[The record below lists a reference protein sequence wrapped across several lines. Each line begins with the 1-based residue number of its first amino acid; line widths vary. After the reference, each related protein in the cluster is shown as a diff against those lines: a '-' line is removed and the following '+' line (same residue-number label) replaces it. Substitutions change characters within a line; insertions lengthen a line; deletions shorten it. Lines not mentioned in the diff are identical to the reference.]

1 MGLTATDIGRDL
13 RMSAQIVNLM
23 LRNQGILQ
31 GDPNSFTPTE
41 KGKQY
46 VSYADI
52 YVPSLGG
59 PHPTAAATIFDDSVR
74 DVFDTSPEQI
84 RKAVADRA
92 IFKAQRVE
100 EAEKHF
106 QDFQASLHNE
116 ASRSSVAPKK
126 VWIGIGIVVLVAG
139 VSCGA
144 WKYGPAMKVRLD
156 DRRARRGDQLRE
168 APFAR

>member
-13 RMSAQIVNLM
+13 RVSAQIVNLM
-23 LRNQGILQ
+23 MRNQGILQ
-31 GDPNSFTPTE
+31 GDPGSFTPTE

-46 VSYADI
+46 ISYADI
-52 YVPSLGG
+52 YVPSLRG

-92 IFKAQRVE
+92 TYRAQRVA

-116 ASRSSVAPKK
+116 DIRSSVDPTK
-126 VWIGIGIVVLVAG
+126 VLIGIGIVVLVAG
-139 VSCGA
+139 VSYIA
-144 WKYGPAMKVRLD
+144 WKYGPEMKARLD
-156 DRRARRGDQLRE
+156 DRRARRGDKVRE
-168 APFAR
+168 VPLAE